1 MLRRIYIDNFKCF
14 VNFEFAVESVNLF
27 LGPNG
32 SGKSGIFETLRKIQ
46 CFISGEGKVGDI
58 FSPDE
63 YTRWQNSP
71 IQYFEIDVGGKG
83 GVFRYEIAVEYEPE
97 ENLMQVRHERLWF
110 DSRPLITFESGDL
123 KLYRD
128 DHLEASNFRFGR
140 DQSAVALIPSGRDN
154 RLLTWFKKY
163 MQEKLIVL
171 KIDPTTMVSE
181 SEQEDKHPSV
191 TMDNFASWYRHISQ
205 DQGKAI
211 EITNNLKE
219 ILDGFNNFKFAEAG
233 RTRRALGVNFHD
245 ASEGKRPVEYQFHEL
260 SDGQRMLIVLY
271 TLIYTVR
278 SEGVTLCMDEPEN
291 FLALPEIQPW
301 LVTLYDLCGD
311 GEIQALL
318 ASHHPQMIDCLSLPS
333 GYWFE
338 RQCNGPVRVRRIT
351 ENNESGLPVSK
362 LVARG
367 WLYYEQ
373 T

>member
-14 VNFEFAVESVNLF
+14 VNFELTVESLNFF

-32 SGKSGIFETLRKIQ
+32 SGKSGIFEMLRKIQ
-46 CFISGEGKVGDI
+46 CLINGEGKVGDI

-63 YTRWQNSP
+63 RTRWQDLP
-71 IQYFEIDVGGKG
+71 IQYFEIDIDGNG
-83 GVFRYEIAVEYEPE
+83 GVFRYEIAVEYEFKE
-97 ENLMQVRHERLWF
+97 DLMQVRHERLWF
-110 DSRPLITFESGDL
+110 DSRPLITFESGEL

-128 DHLEASNFRFGR
+128 DHSESSNFRFGR

-163 MQEKLIVL
+163 MQEKLIIL
-171 KIDPTTMVSE
+171 KIDPATMLSE
-181 SEQEDKHPSV
+181 SEQEDRQPSV
-191 TMDNFASWYRHISQ
+191 TMNNFASWYRHISQ

-211 EITNNLKE
+211 EITNNLKD
-219 ILDGFNNFKFAEAG
+219 ILEGFNNFRFAEAG
-233 RTRRALGVNFHD
+233 RTRRTLGVIFHD
-245 ASEGKRPVEYQFHEL
+245 ASEGKKPAEYQFDEL

-278 SEGVTLCMDEPEN
+278 SQEVTLCMDEPEN

-301 LVTLYDLCGD
+301 LVTLYDLCND
-311 GEIQALL
+311 GEIQALI
-318 ASHHPQMIDCLSLPS
+318 ASHHPQMIDYLAVPS
-333 GYWFE
+333 GCWLE

-367 WLYYEQ
+367 WLYYE